1 MAFGPVD
8 LLAVEFKG
16 NRFTGAALG
25 EIHKLVSDGVIRVID
40 LVLVTKD
47 AEGKLATMELQDA
60 PPGVASELDL
70 LQPVISQMITT
81 GDIASIGELLDNES
95 TAAIMLYENVWA
107 TKTLEAIKAA
117 GGKVIV
123 SQRIP
128 HEDIVAAV
136 EDLKAMVAAL

>member
-16 NRFTGAALG
+16 NRFTGAALS
-25 EIHKLVSDGVIRVID
+25 EIHKLVGDGVIRVID

-47 AEGKLATMELQDA
+47 AEGKLATIELQDV

-70 LQPVISQMITT
+70 LQPVISQMITN
-81 GDIASIGELLDNES
+81 GDISSIGELLDNES

-117 GGKVIV
+117 GGRLVV

>member
-16 NRFTGAALG
+16 NRFTGAALS
-25 EIHKLVSDGVIRVID
+25 EIHKLVGDGVVRVID

-47 AEGKLATMELQDA
+47 AEGKLATIELQDV

-70 LQPVISQMITT
+70 LQPVISQMITN
-81 GDIASIGELLDNES
+81 GDISSIGELLDNES

-117 GGKVIV
+117 GGRLVV